1 MKYREAFKEGIRVI
15 NRNLPLVLIQI
26 GVMFLSFL
34 LFVML
39 VGIPVAIAII
49 YLGIDLVRFKETLTA
64 VKDPIE
70 FLYKYSG
77 IAIFIVTTFVVYLT
91 AVTGIALFVFGGNI
105 AIIKDSIKDPTERFS
120 IKHFLKEGKRYFLPL
135 CWLTLL
141 LGISFLIFI
150 FVIGAII
157 GVAIILLE
165 PYKNEMIG
173 KFMIVM
179 AIILGMTLLLIAF
192 LIFLLLVAFSIY
204 AVIALIIDELRAW
217 KAIKRSFNF
226 IKDNFLQAIGFY
238 LLLIMCYFVAVI
250 LMVLINFPF
259 SLIPLIGP
267 IISFPFKILTYIVQV
282 YLGLVMMASLVSLY
296 MKKSV
301 RP

>member
-1 MKYREAFKEGIRVI
+1 MTHRETIKEGLRVI
-15 NRNLPLVLIQI
+15 NWNLPLVLVQI

-34 LFVML
+34 LFIML

-49 YLGIDLVRFKETLTA
+49 YLGIDLVRFKETLVT

-77 IAIFIVTTFVVYLT
+77 IAIFVVTTFIVYLT

-105 AIIKDSIKDPTERFS
+105 AIIRDSIRDPTKRFS
-120 IKHFLKEGKRYFLPL
+120 LKHFLKEGKRYFLPL
-135 CWLTLL
+135 CRLTLL

-165 PYKNEMIG
+165 PYKNEIMG
-173 KFMIVM
+173 EFMIVM

-192 LIFLLLVAFSIY
+192 LSFLLLMAFSLY
-204 AVIALIIDELRAW
+204 AVIALIIDELRVW

-226 IKDNFLQAIGFY
+226 IKDNFLQAISFY
-238 LLLIMCYFVAVI
+238 LLLITCYFVAVI
-250 LMVLINFPF
+250 FMTLLNFPF
-259 SLIPLIGP
+259 SLIPVIGP
-267 IISFPFKILTYIVQV
+267 IISFPFKIVTYIVQV
-282 YLGLVMMASLVSLY
+282 YLGLVMMASLVSFY
-296 MKKSV
+296 MKRSV